1 MSRAVLA
8 IMAGLLCAL
17 AGARHAATIKADAA
31 RLSRWIPLLQHLA
44 LLLREGT
51 LSIPAALCAAAEAA
65 HAPDKLLRDMAA
77 CLSNKPRMTPAEA
90 FLQCSTASPET
101 DTLHRMFQRLGR
113 GSKDNRIL
121 AIEQAIDEVTLL
133 AQSARDKA
141 EKDVKLWQT
150 LGITG
155 GICLTILLM

>member
-17 AGARHAATIKADAA
+17 AGARHAAAIKADAA

-51 LSIPAALCAAAEAA
+51 MSIPSALCAAADTT
-65 HAPDKLLRDMAA
+65 HAPDKLLRDMAT
-77 CLSNKPRMTPAEA
+77 CLADAPRMTPAEA

-113 GSKDNRIL
+113 GSKDSRIL
-121 AIEQAIDEVTLL
+121 AVEQAIDEVTLL
-133 AQSARDKA
+133 AQSAREKA